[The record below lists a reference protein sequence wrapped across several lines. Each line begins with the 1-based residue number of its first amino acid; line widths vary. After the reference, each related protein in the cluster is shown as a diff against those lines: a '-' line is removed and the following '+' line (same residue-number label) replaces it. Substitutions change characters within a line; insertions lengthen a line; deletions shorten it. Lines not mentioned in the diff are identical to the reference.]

1 MRDSVS
7 MHTSFALRIL
17 KELSKLG
24 ADSWLLEIIEFKA
37 GFRKGEDSA
46 LDGGVEKDAP
56 GRGRLRDGHSV
67 AQQGHSQ

>member
-7 MHTSFALRIL
+7 MHTSCALRL
-17 KELSKLG
+17 LEELSKLG
-24 ADSWLLEIIEFKA
+24 ADSWLLEITEFKA

-46 LDGGVEKDAP
+46 LDGRVEKDAP
-56 GRGRLRDGHSV
+56 GRGRLRDRHRV